1 MSPNDFRQELTNRG
15 FHFCEKKSL
24 FIGPY
29 NVHVDGLWAYD
40 QRRGKDEARVEEL
53 ARVDEIL
60 RDKRGLP
67 RPQSSGGPGAGL
79 YSGT

>member
-1 MSPNDFRQELTNRG
+1 MGPTDFRQALTERG
-15 FHFCEKKSL
+15 FHFSEKLSL

-29 NVHVDGLWAYD
+29 NVQVDGLWAYD
-40 QRRGKDEARVEEL
+40 QRRGKDSARVEEL
-53 ARVDEIL
+53 ARIDEIL

-67 RPQSSGGPGAGL
+67 RPQSSGGPGAGI